1 MHVSTL
7 ERYDLLIPDIVS
19 LIVYHRLLTY
29 VSLPLP
35 PPPSLPISPLPPSQT
50 QLELYRAERRCLLE
64 QSEGT
69 RAELERLAGQ
79 YSQLLGH
86 QNKKQKIHHIMQL
99 KEENLQLKKVRWL
112 RW

>member
-1 MHVSTL
+1 MTSHPL
-7 ERYDLLIPDIVS
+7 EQP
-19 LIVYHRLLTY
+19 LIVLR
-29 VSLPLP
+29 P
-35 PPPSLPISPLPPSQT
+35 PPQT

-99 KEENLQLKKVRWL
+99 KEENLQLKKVGGGTNV
-112 RW
+112 

>member
-1 MHVSTL
+1 MALNVF
-7 ERYDLLIPDIVS
+7 RVC
-19 LIVYHRLLTY
+19 R
-29 VSLPLP
+29 
-35 PPPSLPISPLPPSQT
+35 QT

-99 KEENLQLKKVRWL
+99 KEENLQLKKVGTPGAPPAGSGA
-112 RW
+112 